1 MRSGGGWHGRG
12 GWQQADLPPA
22 DDAKGWF
29 AGRLPDGWF
38 TGEAEISVD
47 REEIIVVGMLP
58 ALGEEFTDDAWTRWS
73 SQIGVDVHKD
83 RARQMTGAVID
94 ATR

>member
-1 MRSGGGWHGRG
+1 MS
-12 GWQQADLPPA
+12 P
-22 DDAKGWF
+22 
-29 AGRLPDGWF
+29 
-38 TGEAEISVD
+38 
-47 REEIIVVGMLP
+47 
-58 ALGEEFTDDAWTRWS
+58 AWTRWS